1 MLFNLANQ
9 YAINEMYTEALNTYQ
24 VIVKNKMFS
33 NAGKSSCQRCACFHS
48 CRVLQRSNICAA
60 QNISL
65 HHLFTSHCNNTIST
79 APNFN
84 DKNNP
89 TCLHLIIMIQ
99 LLLLLS
105 LMSRTI
111 QLACIQDSWFLGK
124 HVYCG
129 KVFTTIDTTVLF
141 VKFHSPQHLY

>member
-48 CRVLQRSNICAA
+48 CGVLQRSNICAA

-65 HHLFTSHCNNTIST
+65 HHLFTSHCNNTTST
-79 APNFN
+79 APQFN
-84 DKNNP
+84 VKNNP
-89 TCLHLIIMIQ
+89 TCMH
-99 LLLLLS
+99 
-105 LMSRTI
+105 SRQWI
-111 QLACIQDSWFLGK
+111 LGK
-124 HVYCG
+124 TCLLWKGVYNNRYYC
-129 KVFTTIDTTVLF
+129 VVCEVPLTTAFALTI
-141 VKFHSPQHLY
+141 HSHPSSNCCDGWEGETSAV